1 MYFKDKNNTNID
13 NEFNNNS
20 NIISKILNYTKKYK
34 LILII
39 SLIIII
45 GIIIILTIKPN
56 NNITLN
62 KTNYYLELKGEDTI
76 TIYQNSDYIEPG
88 YNAYNSNNENL
99 NKNVKIH
106 SNLNTKITG
115 EYEINY
121 TINNI
126 TKTRKIIVIE
136 KPKIYTFIRLNAID
150 NNINIYLKLNEQ
162 YKEPGYQVFSSTG
175 ENLNNKVKIT
185 GKVDTSKKG
194 TYTLIYS
201 LTDSNGITISVTRN
215 IIVMDTEINLS
226 LNTNEYTNQDVT
238 ININVI
244 DEFFDYIILP
254 NNTKITKKNYS
265 YKVSSN
271 GTYTFKTYNTK
282 GVIKEKSIP
291 VNKIDK
297 EKPTGSCSGYYEN
310 NKSIINVNANDNTKI
325 KNYEINGVSY
335 TNNKITI
342 DKELTIVTIKIYDIA
357 NNIKTIS
364 CNLSPTYDKPIEA
377 SGNNII
383 KNISTNTLKVWIE
396 EYSTYYVS
404 HIWAKNPYNQ
414 FKGTVPENF
423 GKQLQTSKTL
433 LTNETTKKNFQN
445 KLIVAVNASGIVL
458 NGVWDQ
464 AYYNANHEWN
474 QTSVSPIVIVDGK
487 VLRDFSNKNIPSS
500 KHITYGLKKDG
511 NLEYYKYQI
520 GNNLQENIKTS
531 QKIINDGVLYTFAFN
546 PVLVLNG
553 KAISN
558 DTSPNIR
565 QGLCQIDKNNFVFIT
580 NKANRSTG
588 FSFKSLGEYMVK
600 LGCKTGFNLDGGG
613 SASLLL
619 KDSNNNIITIANS
632 TRAIADIIYFH
643 E

>member
-1 MYFKDKNNTNID
+1 MYFKNKNNTNID
-13 NEFNNNS
+13 NKFDNNYN
-20 NIISKILNYTKKYK
+20 ILNFITKYK
-34 LILII
+34 IFLII
-39 SLIIII
+39 SLVIITII
-45 GIIIILTIKPN
+45 TIIFIKTHN
-56 NNITLN
+56 NYAIN
-62 KTNYYLELKGEDTI
+62 KINYYLELYGDTTI
-76 TIYQNSDYIEPG
+76 TIYENSDYIEPG
-88 YNAYNSNNENL
+88 YNAYNSKNENL
-99 NKNVKIH
+99 NKDVKIN
-106 SNLNTKITG
+106 SNLNTKKIG

-121 TINNI
+121 TIDNI
-126 TKTRKIIVIE
+126 TKTRKIIVTE
-136 KPKIYTFIRLNAID
+136 KPKTYTFIRLNIID
-150 NNINIYLKLNEQ
+150 NNTNIYLKLNEQ
-162 YKEPGYQVFSSTG
+162 YIEPGYQVYSNTG

-194 TYTLIYS
+194 TYTLVYS
-201 LTDSNGITISVTRN
+201 LTDSNGITISTTRN
-215 IIVMDTEINLS
+215 VIVMDPEINLS
-226 LNTNEYTNQDVT
+226 LNTNEYTNQDIT

-254 NNTKITKKNYS
+254 DNTKITKKNYT

-271 GTYTFKTYNTK
+271 GTYTFKAYNTK
-282 GVIKEKSIP
+282 GIIKESSIQIK
-291 VNKIDK
+291 NMDK
-297 EKPTGSCSGYYEN
+297 QTPTGSCSGYYEN
-310 NKSIINVNANDNTKI
+310 NKSIINVNANDNIGI
-325 KNYEINGVSY
+325 KKYEINGISY

-342 DKELTIVTIKIYDIA
+342 NKELTNVAIKIYDKA

-364 CNLSPTYDKPIEA
+364 CNLTPTYDKPIEA

-383 KNISTNTLKVWIE
+383 KNVSTNTLKVWIE

-414 FKGTVPENF
+414 FKGAIPENF
-423 GKQLQTSKTL
+423 GKQLQTSKTI
-433 LTNETTKKNFQN
+433 LTNETTKRNLQN
-445 KLIVAVNASGIVL
+445 KLIIAVNASGIVL

-464 AYYNANHEWN
+464 AYYNANHAWN

-487 VLRDFSNKNIPSS
+487 VLRDFSNNKIPSS

-511 NLEYYKYQI
+511 NLEYYKYQT
-520 GNNLQENIKTS
+520 GTNIQANIQTS

-588 FSFKSLGEYMVK
+588 FSFKSLGDYMVK

-619 KDSNNNIITIANS
+619 KDSSNNITTIANS

>member
-1 MYFKDKNNTNID
+1 MYFKNKNNTNI
-13 NEFNNNS
+13 NNNID
-20 NIISKILNYTKKYK
+20 NNYNILNFITKYK
-34 LILII
+34 IFLII
-39 SLIIII
+39 SLVIITII
-45 GIIIILTIKPN
+45 TIIFIKTHN
-56 NNITLN
+56 NYAIN
-62 KTNYYLELKGEDTI
+62 KINYYLELYGDTTI
-76 TIYQNSDYIEPG
+76 TIYENSDYIEPG
-88 YNAYNSNNENL
+88 YNAYNSKNENL
-99 NKNVKIH
+99 NKDVKIN
-106 SNLNTKITG
+106 SNLNTKKIG

-121 TINNI
+121 TIDNI
-126 TKTRKIIVIE
+126 TKTRKIIVTE
-136 KPKIYTFIRLNAID
+136 KPKTYTFIRLNIID
-150 NNINIYLKLNEQ
+150 NNTNIYLKLNEQ
-162 YKEPGYQVFSSTG
+162 YIEPGYQVYSNTG

-194 TYTLIYS
+194 TYTLVYS
-201 LTDSNGITISVTRN
+201 LTDSNGITISTTRN
-215 IIVMDTEINLS
+215 VIVMDPEINLS
-226 LNTNEYTNQDVT
+226 LNTNEYTNQDIT

-254 NNTKITKKNYS
+254 DNTKITKKNYT

-271 GTYTFKTYNTK
+271 GTYTFKAYNTK
-282 GVIKEKSIP
+282 GIIKESSIQIK
-291 VNKIDK
+291 NMDK
-297 EKPTGSCSGYYEN
+297 QTPTGSCSGYYEN
-310 NKSIINVNANDNTKI
+310 NKSIINVNANDNIGI
-325 KNYEINGVSY
+325 KKYEINGISY

-342 DKELTIVTIKIYDIA
+342 NKELTNVAIKIYDKA

-364 CNLSPTYDKPIEA
+364 CNLTPTYDKPIEA

-383 KNISTNTLKVWIE
+383 KNVSTNTLKVWIE

-414 FKGTVPENF
+414 FKGAIPENF
-423 GKQLQTSKTL
+423 GKQLQTSKTI
-433 LTNETTKKNFQN
+433 LTNETTKRNLQN
-445 KLIVAVNASGIVL
+445 KLIIAVNASGIVL

-464 AYYNANHEWN
+464 AYYNANHAWN

-487 VLRDFSNKNIPSS
+487 VLRDFSNNKIPSS

-511 NLEYYKYQI
+511 NLEYYKYQT
-520 GNNLQENIKTS
+520 GTNIQANIQTS

-588 FSFKSLGEYMVK
+588 FSFKSLGDYMVK

-619 KDSNNNIITIANS
+619 KDSSNNITTIANS